1 MLFRKKKRVTEMK
14 KIKDGDSSL
23 LVKTIYKIDM
33 NTGTNIKVCVFVV

>member
-1 MLFRKKKRVTEMK
+1 MLFRKKKHVVETK
-14 KIKDGDSSL
+14 KIKDESPL